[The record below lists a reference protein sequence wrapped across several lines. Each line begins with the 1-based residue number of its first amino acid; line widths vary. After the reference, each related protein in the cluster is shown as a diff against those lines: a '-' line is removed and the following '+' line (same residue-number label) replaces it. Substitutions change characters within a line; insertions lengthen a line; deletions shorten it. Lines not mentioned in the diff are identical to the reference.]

1 MLKITKSQA
10 VRLDFAFAWDE
21 ESFPYLLEDYTGLK
35 AKPVSMFQ
43 IFDGADDYIGDTHND
58 TLNDIFRK
66 AGIEVVD
73 DDSLE

>member
-10 VRLDFAFAWDE
+10 ARLDFAFSWDE

>member
-10 VRLDFAFAWDE
+10 ARLDFVFSWDE

-58 TLNDIFRK
+58 FLNDIFRK

>member
-10 VRLDFAFAWDE
+10 VRLEFAYSWDE

-73 DDSLE
+73 DA

>member
-10 VRLDFAFAWDE
+10 ARLDFVFSWDE

-73 DDSLE
+73 

>member
-10 VRLDFAFAWDE
+10 VRLDFVFSWDE

-43 IFDGADDYIGDTHND
+43 IFDGADDYIGDTHNN

-73 DDSLE
+73 DA

>member
-10 VRLDFAFAWDE
+10 ENLSFVCDWDE
-21 ESFPYLLEDYTGLK
+21 ERFPYLLKEYTGLE

-43 IFDGADDYIGDTHND
+43 IFDGGDDYIGDTHNC
-58 TLNDIFRK
+58 TVNDILRK

-73 DDSLE
+73 DDSVE